1 MPPAPGVEAN
11 ASADSSSRPTPSS
24 DAVAARTNPAFI
36 VQTSG
41 RKWPVA
47 SANPA
52 TAPDGS
58 AAGTSL
64 KANTVPDVPME
75 IATSPG
81 RSPSP
86 SAAAMLSPVPADS
99 AAPQAVS
106 PVTSAG
112 RATGGNLTG

>member
-1 MPPAPGVEAN
+1 MPAAPGVEAK
-11 ASADSSSRPTPSS
+11 ASDDSSSRLAPSS
-24 DAVAARTNPAFI
+24 DAVADRTRPAFT

-64 KANTVPDVPME
+64 NANTVPDVPIE

-81 RSPSP
+81 CRPSP
-86 SAAAMLSPVPADS
+86 KAAAILSPVPADN
-99 AAPQAVS
+99 AAPQEVS
-106 PVTSAG
+106 PATSAG
-112 RATGGNLTG
+112 LATLGSVSG